1 MRTRFLLPL
10 ALAVLAGG
18 VHAQSTTPGASTELA
33 PAPQRYLVER
43 EIPGA
48 GRMPLEEF
56 QQGAAKSN
64 ATLRLMGPDIQWIQ
78 SYVAGDK
85 VYCIYQAPSEAMIR
99 EHAARA
105 GFPANRITPIARVID
120 PTTANSRR

>member
-1 MRTRFLLPL
+1 MRTRFLLPI

-18 VHAQSTTPGASTELA
+18 VHAQSNGPSASAELA

-48 GRMPLEEF
+48 SRMPLEEF

-64 ATLRLMGPDIQWIQ
+64 ATLRLMGPDIQWVQ

-85 VYCIYQAPSEAMIR
+85 VYCIYQATNEDLIR
-99 EHAARA
+99 EHAAKS
-105 GFPANRITPIARVID
+105 GFPATKVTPIAAVLD
-120 PTTANSRR
+120 PTTAGRR